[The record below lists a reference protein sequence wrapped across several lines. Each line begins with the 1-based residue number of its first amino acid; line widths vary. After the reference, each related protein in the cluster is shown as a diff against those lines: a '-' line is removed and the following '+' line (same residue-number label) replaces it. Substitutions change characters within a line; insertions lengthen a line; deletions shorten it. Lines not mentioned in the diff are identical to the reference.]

1 MARGKVQMSR
11 IENPVHRQVT
21 FCKRRNGLMKKARE
35 LSVRCSAD
43 VGIIIFSGQGK
54 LYELATNGNMEGLI
68 ENYQNACREAGP
80 NSGELNQPQESEAAL
95 MINKEINLVQKGL
108 RFMYG
113 DKASEH
119 MTLDEMHVLERN
131 LEVWMY
137 KVRSAKMKMMLQEI
151 ESLKNKEGILK
162 AANEILQEK
171 IIEQNGLFDTA
182 QFGAHQVGYF
192 SEAPPADFTPDY
204 TSYPLTL
211 DDYYG
216 NFISRE
222 GSQSQ
227 MGFSY

>member
-68 ENYQNACREAGP
+68 ENYKNACGETGS
-80 NSGELNQPQESEAAL
+80 NGGELNQPQESEEAL
-95 MINKEINLVQKGL
+95 MINKEINLMQKGL

-113 DKASEH
+113 DKASEN
-119 MTLDEMHVLERN
+119 MTLDEMHALERN
-131 LEVWMY
+131 LE
-137 KVRSAKMKMMLQEI
+137 MKMMLHEI

-171 IIEQNGLFDTA
+171 IEQNGLFDAA

-192 SEAPPADFTPDY
+192 SEAPQAHFTPDY

-216 NFISRE
+216 NSHHNN
-222 GSQSQ
+222 GDV
-227 MGFSY
+227 G